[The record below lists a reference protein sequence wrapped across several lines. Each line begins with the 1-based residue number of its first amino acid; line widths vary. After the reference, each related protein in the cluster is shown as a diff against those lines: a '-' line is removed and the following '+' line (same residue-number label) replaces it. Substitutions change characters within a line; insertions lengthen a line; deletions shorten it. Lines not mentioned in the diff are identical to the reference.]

1 MALTFYIIGILKSS
15 KCNKQEINTFLEE
28 KKHQRKL
35 LHFNLESFCTLV
47 FRSVANTQTN
57 YTYLKI
63 FRDKTG

>member
-28 KKHQRKL
+28 IKH
-35 LHFNLESFCTLV
+35 HFNLASFCTLV